1 MVPVLIA
8 TVALI
13 LIFFFYIKS
22 TLISTAYSST
32 ENSFKKNIRQCELYL
47 QEKQDEFSKFQKK
60 VQQTGKASLRSV
72 LAKQQSDED
81 ISDVYYG
88 FSNGEYVSALGEKLE
103 KTASAIEAAGGTC
116 ARRVRPSFR

>member
-32 ENSFKKNIRQCELYL
+32 ENSFKKNIRQCEQYL
-47 QEKQDEFSKFQKK
+47 QNSKKTKTYRTCITAFLMEN
-60 VQQTGKASLRSV
+60 TSV
-72 LAKQQSDED
+72 
-81 ISDVYYG
+81 
-88 FSNGEYVSALGEKLE
+88 
-103 KTASAIEAAGGTC
+103 
-116 ARRVRPSFR
+116 P